1 MTQQKFHSYF
11 GCKMDIKN
19 TMTLSGR
26 TNVSIK
32 KEKNLDKITLR
43 KKYID
48 NLDSI
53 SNQPTLRQ

>member
-1 MTQQKFHSYF
+1 
-11 GCKMDIKN
+11 
-19 TMTLSGR
+19 MTLSGR
-26 TNVSIK
+26 TNILIK
-32 KEKNLDKITLR
+32 KEKKLNKITLR

>member
-1 MTQQKFHSYF
+1 
-11 GCKMDIKN
+11 
-19 TMTLSGR
+19 MTLSGR

-32 KEKNLDKITLR
+32 KEKKLDKITLR
-43 KKYID
+43 KKNID